1 MVDLSRWNLVTPEAT
16 SGSSARTYWPG
27 EFPGNEYF
35 AIMDTGEVGL
45 WAPTKGA
52 TTESSDRT
60 RTEFREIIPGT
71 RELKNWK
78 LGEHQ
83 SQYLRAS
90 MTIKQVTPNG
100 RVCIG
105 QIHIKDISRPVLKIV
120 WDNGSLRAKVRQH
133 CNQSDDPGFTFL
145 DDVPLLERFSYSVA
159 VNGSGLVSVNL
170 THGSRRGECRFNL
183 LPSYIGRSLYFK
195 AGLYNQDDA
204 TESTLATD
212 GSRAVLH
219 SLEVERP

>member
-1 MVDLSRWNLVTPEAT
+1 MIDLSRWNLTTPEVTAD
-16 SGSSARTYWPG
+16 GGAITYWPG
-27 EFPGNEYF
+27 EFPENEF
-35 AIMDTGEVGL
+35 FKTLPSGELEL

-52 TTESSDRT
+52 TTQNSERT
-60 RTEFREIIPGT
+60 RTEFREIVSGT
-71 RELKNWK
+71 KTLKNWQ
-78 LGEHQ
+78 LGEHLA
-83 SQYLRAS
+83 QYLRVA
-90 MTIKQVTPNG
+90 MTLQQVTPNG
-100 RVCIG
+100 KVCIG
-105 QIHIKDISRPVLKIV
+105 QIHIKDISRPALKIV

-159 VNGSGLVSVNL
+159 VNGSGLISVNL

-212 GSRAVLH
+212 GSRAVVH